1 MIDYDFLWCY
11 HSIGMIQKVQI
22 RLQKGIAIML
32 TEERREKITEI
43 VNEKRAVTVTELVEA
58 LDTSAAT
65 IRRDL
70 TALDLE
76 NRICKVFGGATA
88 LNAVDVN
95 TTEDEVSAKVL
106 RNVREKDLISK
117 YAASLIQDNDFVY
130 IDSGTTTLKLISY
143 LNNQKAKYIT
153 NGIVHAKK
161 LIEKNLDTMIIG
173 GRVKSATEA
182 IIGPDCI
189 DGIRKYHFTKAFMGT
204 NGISVPAGY
213 TTPDVDEALVKAEA
227 IRHSYMTYILADHS
241 KFGQVSSVTFA
252 EISACCIITDV
263 SPDKTYMDQTVI
275 KTLE

>member
-143 LNNQKAKYIT
+143 LSNQKAKYIT

-173 GRVKSATEA
+173 GRLKSATEA

>member
-43 VNEKRAVTVTELVEA
+43 INEKRAVTVTELVEA

-95 TTEDEVSAKVL
+95 TTEDEVSTKVL

>member
-143 LNNQKAKYIT
+143 LSNQKAKYIT

>member
-1 MIDYDFLWCY
+1 
-11 HSIGMIQKVQI
+11 
-22 RLQKGIAIML
+22 ML

-43 VNEKRAVTVTELVEA
+43 VNEKRAVTITELVEA

-143 LNNQKAKYIT
+143 LSNQKAKYIT

>member
-43 VNEKRAVTVTELVEA
+43 INEKRAVTVTELVEA

-143 LNNQKAKYIT
+143 LSNQKAKYIT